1 MARVDLRFALQRLDS
16 LLVQE
21 QLLQGFNNGIKDIR
35 DELESL
41 KIFLS
46 EADAGEDKDEIK
58 AWMRQIREVAY
69 DIEDLLEEYM
79 IHFGQP
85 QRQGFL
91 GFLSKTIH
99 NIKHWR
105 THRRMCIAIQD
116 IKARLRDISGRS
128 SIYKFDS
135 IVNDD
140 SSERLHDL

>member
-1 MARVDLRFALQRLDS
+1 MARVDLRLALQRLDS

-21 QLLQGFNNGIKDIR
+21 QLLQGFNNGIKDIK

-58 AWMRQIREVAY
+58 AWMRQVREVAY
-69 DIEDLLEEYM
+69 DIEDFLEEYM

-99 NIKHWR
+99 NIKHLR
-105 THRRMCIAIQD
+105 THRRMCITIQD
-116 IKARLRDISGRS
+116 IKARLHDISGRS
-128 SIYKFDS
+128 SIYRFDS
-135 IVNDD
+135 NLND
-140 SSERLHDL
+140 SSDRVHDV